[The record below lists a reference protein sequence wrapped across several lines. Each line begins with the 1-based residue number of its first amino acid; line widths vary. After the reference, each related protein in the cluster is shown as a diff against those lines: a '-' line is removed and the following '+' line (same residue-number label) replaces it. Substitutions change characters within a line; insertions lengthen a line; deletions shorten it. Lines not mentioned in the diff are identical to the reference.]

1 MFFLLFIIVF
11 SSVFCN
17 LIKKYK
23 FLTFFKKKTD
33 SILVPNVLIVEM
45 TSTQFKVIYDP
56 VSIATEYVVTYE
68 LVGESTPNS
77 QTVSITEATISENAL
92 INVYNVKVAYKV
104 GDLTSDFTSEITTG
118 TLDGT
123 R

>member
-1 MFFLLFIIVF
+1 MIVF

-23 FLTFFKKKTD
+23 FLTFFKKTD

-77 QTVSITEATISENAL
+77 QTVGITEATISENAL

-118 TLDGT
+118 TLNGT